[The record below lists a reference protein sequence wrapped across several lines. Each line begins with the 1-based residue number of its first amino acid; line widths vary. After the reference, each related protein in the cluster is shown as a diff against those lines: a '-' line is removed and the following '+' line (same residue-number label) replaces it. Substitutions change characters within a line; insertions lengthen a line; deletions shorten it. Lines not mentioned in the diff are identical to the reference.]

1 MITGP
6 TGTLKRARMLRS
18 EMSLPEIV
26 LWRELRKRPG
36 GFKFRRQHPAGVYVL
51 DFYCAAAK
59 LAIEVDG
66 RSHDGHSA
74 AKADAARGHFLRSQH
89 VATLRVPVSVVLDN
103 LEGAVLRIV
112 AVCEERMAKL
122 AERRGRETLNVP
134 LHHPADGPPPR
145 SGEEL

>member
-6 TGTLKRARMLRS
+6 TDTLKRARKLRS
-18 EMSLPEIV
+18 EMSLPETI

-36 GFKFRRQHPAGVYVL
+36 GFKYRRQHPAGVYVL
-51 DFYCAAAK
+51 DFYCPAAK

-74 AKADAARGHFLRSQH
+74 AKADATRGHFLRSQG
-89 VATLRVPVSVVLDN
+89 VATLRVPVSAVLGN

-112 AVCEERMAKL
+112 AVCEERVGKL
-122 AERRGRETLNVP
+122 HLRREITRVP